1 MSSSGAFA
9 FSNRPTGTELE
20 KLDSVTCPPT
30 TQKRLELRLEP
41 SQRGIQRRRRARV
54 QGPSVI

>member
-54 QGPSVI
+54 QGP